1 MSIRTTYAKACNMM
15 CAVRFAVLNAF
26 FSLGDH
32 QIVRVSVPVEDFSH
46 EDLQESDVVSNN
58 LMCAAKCV
66 QSLIIGVLF
75 GEQWSERLFD
85 ARVQRGC
92 DAVDDRLVLFVGHVF
107 LR

>member
-1 MSIRTTYAKACNMM
+1 MM

-32 QIVRVSVPVEDFSH
+32 QIVR
-46 EDLQESDVVSNN
+46 ESDVVSNN
-58 LMCAAKCV
+58 LVCAAKCV

>member
-1 MSIRTTYAKACNMM
+1 MM
-15 CAVRFAVLNAF
+15 CAVLFTVLNAS
-26 FSLGDH
+26 FSLGNH
-32 QIVRVSVPVEDFSH
+32 QIVWMSVPVEDFSH
-46 EDLQESDVVSNN
+46 ENLQESDVVRNN
-58 LMCAAKCV
+58 LVCATKCV

-75 GEQWSERLFD
+75 GEQWSKRLID

>member
-1 MSIRTTYAKACNMM
+1 MK
-15 CAVRFAVLNAF
+15 CAVLFAVLNAF

-32 QIVRVSVPVEDFSH
+32 QIVWVAVPVEDFSH
-46 EDLQESDVVSNN
+46 ESLQESDVMSNN
-58 LMCAAKCV
+58 LVCATKCV

-75 GEQWSERLFD
+75 GKQWSKRLID
-85 ARVQRGC
+85 ARVQCGC